1 MKLQVTQENLNRA
14 LNSVARVANARGTLP
29 ILANVLIK
37 TSNNRLSLS
46 ATNLDIAITHFIGA
60 KVSEEGSITVPA
72 RLMQDFVSSLPGG
85 VIELDL
91 QETKLHV
98 TTDQYKSVVNGIVA
112 DDFPIMPA
120 ISDSAGKN
128 WKIKDVEFKKAL
140 QQVVFAASSDE
151 TRPVLT
157 GVLLQTHE
165 GRLYMAATD
174 SYRLAEKQLGK
185 NDQEIQLLIPA
196 SSMHDLLR
204 VLGDGDDQVT
214 VTHDD
219 QQVLFQVGDIELVT
233 RLVDGKYPDYKKLIP
248 ASFTT
253 QATLKRSDLVNV
265 TKVSS
270 LFARESAGSVTIEV
284 DEAAG
289 QLSIRS
295 VASQLG
301 ENTATAPAKAKGS
314 GSITLNSRYLL
325 DALNAMSGDEVV
337 FGFNGKLE
345 ATMLQ
350 DPDNQDYKHIIMP
363 LKS

>member
-14 LNSVARVANARGTLP
+14 LSSVARVANSKGPLP
-29 ILANVLIK
+29 ILSNVLIK

-46 ATNLDIAITHFIGA
+46 ATNLDIAIAHYIGA
-60 KVSEEGSITVPA
+60 KVKEEGSITVPA
-72 RLMQDFVSSLPGG
+72 RLMQDFVNSLPDG

-98 TTDQYKSVVNGIVA
+98 TTDQYKSVVNGILA
-112 DDFPIMPA
+112 DDFPTMPA
-120 ISDSAGKN
+120 ITSGKE
-128 WKIKDVEFKKAL
+128 WKVKADIFKKAL
-140 QQVVFAASSDE
+140 QQIVFAASNDE

-157 GVLLQTHE
+157 GVLLQTFE
-165 GRLYMAATD
+165 GNLYMAATD
-174 SYRLAEKQLGK
+174 SYRLAEKNLGVNK
-185 NDQEIQLLIPA
+185 QDVQLLIPA

-204 VLGDGDDQVT
+204 VLTDDVDEIS
-214 VTHDD
+214 VTHND
-219 QQVLFQVGDIELVT
+219 QQVLFKVGDIELVT
-233 RLVDGKYPDYKKLIP
+233 RLVDGKYPDYRKLIP
-248 ASFTT
+248 SQFAT
-253 QATLKRSDLVNV
+253 QATLKKADLLNV

-284 DEAAG
+284 DEAAS

-301 ENTATAPAKAKGS
+301 ENTATAKAKVKGS

-325 DALNAMSGDEVV
+325 DGLGALPGDEVV

-345 ATMLQ
+345 PTLLSSPSN
-350 DPDNQDYKHIIMP
+350 PDYQHIVMP

>member
-14 LNSVARVANARGTLP
+14 LGSVARVANSRGTLA

-46 ATNLDIAITHFIGA
+46 ATNLDIAITHYIGA

-72 RLMQDFVSSLPGG
+72 RLMQDFVGSLPEG

-98 TTDQYKSVVNGIVA
+98 STDQYQSVVNGIVA
-112 DDFPIMPA
+112 DDFPVMPA
-120 ISDSAGKN
+120 ISGGTSWTLKGGD
-128 WKIKDVEFKKAL
+128 FKKAL

-157 GVLLQTHE
+157 GVLLQTIN
-165 GRLYMAATD
+165 GKLFMAATD
-174 SYRLAEKQLGK
+174 SYRLAEKALGANK
-185 NDQEIQLLIPA
+185 QDIHLLIPA
-196 SSMHDLLR
+196 SAMHDLLR
-204 VLGDGDDQVT
+204 VLGDADEPIQ
-214 VTHDD
+214 VTHDE
-219 QQVLFQVGDIELVT
+219 QQVLFQVGDVELVT

-248 ASFTT
+248 ESFTT
-253 QATLKRSDLVNV
+253 QATMKRADFINV

-284 DEAAG
+284 DEKTK

-301 ENTATAPAKAKGS
+301 ENTATAEAKATGS
-314 GSITLNSRYLL
+314 GSITVNARYLL
-325 DALNAMSGDEVV
+325 DGLNALSGEEVT
-337 FGFNGKLE
+337 FSFNGKLE
-345 ATMLQ
+345 PTLLS
-350 DPDNQDYKHIIMP
+350 DPTNSDYRHIVMP